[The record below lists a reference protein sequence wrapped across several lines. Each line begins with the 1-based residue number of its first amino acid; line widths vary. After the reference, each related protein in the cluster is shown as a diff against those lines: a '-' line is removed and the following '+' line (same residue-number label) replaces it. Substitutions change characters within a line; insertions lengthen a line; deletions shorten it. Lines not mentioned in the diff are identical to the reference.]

1 MNGKGQD
8 WLTIG
13 VVLGA
18 GLLLAVLLLHGT
30 AMVIR
35 DVVADG
41 RRTVE
46 ERERKTTFD

>member
-18 GLLLAVLLLHGT
+18 GLILAVLLLHG
-30 AMVIR
+30 ASMLIR
-35 DVVADG
+35 DAVAAG

-46 ERERKTTFD
+46 ERERKTFD